1 MCAEPPQPPSQAL
14 PPTLLRLS
22 PALGAWC
29 WLPEE
34 LCAGK
39 APPPSWGCGERRQEV
54 KARGFHPL
62 LASPDP
68 AVALPAR
75 GRRKHPSARRVA
87 PLPTPWG
94 KGDAGGAGRLR
105 VDVCV
110 CVCSS
115 ILPWPG
121 RKAANE
127 VSSLLRAGRDARWFY
142 PWQQGPPQLQLLAVF
157 SLPCRTH
164 VVNRKLL
171 APPVAFQRLFGVV

>member
-1 MCAEPPQPPSQAL
+1 MVCAEPPQPQSQAL

-39 APPPSWGCGERRQEV
+39 APPPSWGCGERKREL

-75 GRRKHPSARRVA
+75 GRRKHPSARRAA

-110 CVCSS
+110 CVCAAQFCPGQGEKLQMRSAPCS
-115 ILPWPG
+115 VQAKMLAGFTPGSRVTPPAPAPGCVFTPLPYSRG
-121 RKAANE
+121 K
-127 VSSLLRAGRDARWFY
+127 
-142 PWQQGPPQLQLLAVF
+142 
-157 SLPCRTH
+157 
-164 VVNRKLL
+164 
-171 APPVAFQRLFGVV
+171 